1 MKNFYDA
8 TVIKP
13 TLECQIKL
21 TLDPVGQLPCWV
33 RYNGRTIHENT
44 IRSVEILEWSTPL
57 TDPIDLQIQI
67 YRNHPDAIKISMT
80 IDDIDII
87 PAYQYL
93 ADPPTDYLD
102 FNQIWCINI
111 PNFYPWLHEVSG
123 QGWIV

>member
-13 TLECQIKL
+13 TLECQFYL
-21 TLDPVGQLPCWV
+21 TLDPIGQLPCWV
-33 RYNGRTIHENT
+33 RYNGHTIYENT
-44 IRSVEILEWSTPL
+44 IRSVEILEWSAPL

-80 IDDIDII
+80 IDNIDII

-111 PNFYPWLHEVSG
+111 PNFYSWLHEVSG